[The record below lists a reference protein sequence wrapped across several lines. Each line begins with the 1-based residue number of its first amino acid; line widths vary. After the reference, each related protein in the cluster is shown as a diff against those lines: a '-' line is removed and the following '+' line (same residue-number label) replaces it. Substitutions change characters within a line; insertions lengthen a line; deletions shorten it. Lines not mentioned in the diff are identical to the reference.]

1 MLGSMPLLVRAG
13 TKSMSLT
20 FLHRLIST
28 LTFAKLCHNQTK
40 MPNGQAPLP
49 MPEFVAFQT
58 LSMYGVRKMAQTY
71 VEQMC
76 KGLSIHRRELPRLQ
90 LFASA
95 LGLFVEDL
103 LPDESY
109 SVVLEALGNVLH
121 TLENDRGLTGFT
133 NPRLFWQ
140 PYAHQH
146 EDVWLPVSYVR
157 PAIDAALA
165 SEPSASTR
173 EELRSAMGEFIEAH
187 QQPNA
192 AACAQLS
199 AARSKNKHHR
209 KACIL
214 GEKVP
219 CGFVSADTVL
229 LELSIRHASA
239 VQHRSRKML
248 RLLARQDEK
257 RNGKMSRVELAVL
270 LQKLGLQVDASHV
283 DELHSRC
290 ITLGDGE
297 LFHEDLERVLV
308 RFGQLQRSGELQ
320 AAKAKGPGSDA
331 ADGELAELA
340 HAWDAAVM
348 EALGEASV
356 AHTAESQGSTGVAG
370 FAAIAK

>member
-239 VQHRSRKML
+239 VRPSIKIPIQPSLHHLPSPLLSSPPPRRCSTAPARCFASSRGRTKSATEKCPAWSL
-248 RLLARQDEK
+248 RCSSKSLGCRWM
-257 RNGKMSRVELAVL
+257 RRMST
-270 LQKLGLQVDASHV
+270 S
-283 DELHSRC
+283 S
-290 ITLGDGE
+290 T
-297 LFHEDLERVLV
+297 
-308 RFGQLQRSGELQ
+308 
-320 AAKAKGPGSDA
+320 AAA
-331 ADGELAELA
+331 
-340 HAWDAAVM
+340 
-348 EALGEASV
+348 
-356 AHTAESQGSTGVAG
+356 
-370 FAAIAK
+370 